1 MKSIGFIMLH
11 FLIFFPSLFRLA
23 LCTECITVK
32 AEMVGLD
39 HTRCRFN
46 IFKTILSQIFIDLS
60 IYFFISYFACNLLM
74 AWSQNNNKKR
84 DIYLYSINGLVLE
97 ISILSHMRNT
107 DG

>member
-1 MKSIGFIMLH
+1 MLH
-11 FLIFFPSLFRLA
+11 FLIFFPSLSRLA

-32 AEMVGLD
+32 TEMDGLD

-46 IFKTILSQIFIDLS
+46 ILKQFFRHFFLLICL
-60 IYFFISYFACNLLM
+60 FFISYFACYLLM

-84 DIYLYSINGLVLE
+84 DIYLYLINGLVLE